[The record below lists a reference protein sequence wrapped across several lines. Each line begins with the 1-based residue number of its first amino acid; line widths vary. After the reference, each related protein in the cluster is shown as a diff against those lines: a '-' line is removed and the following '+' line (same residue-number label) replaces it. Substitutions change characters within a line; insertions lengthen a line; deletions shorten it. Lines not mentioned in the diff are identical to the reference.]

1 MIHGISSIRFV
12 ACQSRN
18 NFASTGR
25 QGFKVVGGRVFTG
38 TWFHSPVYLN
48 TSGKME
54 MYLDDSSSERKI
66 IWHILKVGIPL
77 ELLKPPP
84 ASSLPG
90 ARPRG
95 GRTARSRQGVARAP
109 WCQVK
114 RFLLE
119 RRTGL
124 IEDLP
129 KSIPMFDFFFFVD
142 QGILCVEF
150 LKISICFLTGYDENR
165 KMHLEDGFV
174 L

>member
-1 MIHGISSIRFV
+1 
-12 ACQSRN
+12 
-18 NFASTGR
+18 
-25 QGFKVVGGRVFTG
+25 
-38 TWFHSPVYLN
+38 
-48 TSGKME
+48 ME

-109 WCQVK
+109 WCQVILK

-129 KSIPMFDFFFFVD
+129 KSIPIFDFFFFLWIKW
-142 QGILCVEF
+142 ILCVEF
-150 LKISICFLTGYDENR
+150 LKISIYFLTMKIERCISWRWICIVKVFRLSISY
-165 KMHLEDGFV
+165 V
-174 L
+174 LYFCNLYLRFFI